1 MDLKLVR
8 KATIEAL
15 EKNMLTPQKK
25 ENLVERVMINEDITQ
40 VRGQDA
46 SEVADKASL
55 VTRRSIS
62 HAQLVQKRYSGS
74 ISVIDSQLKSK
85 LKRIEYNEKKEKIQ
99 QTIELI
105 KKRREE

>member
-15 EKNMLTPQKK
+15 EKNMLTPQRK

-55 VTRRSIS
+55 VARRSIS
-62 HAQLVQKRYSGS
+62 HA
-74 ISVIDSQLKSK
+74 
-85 LKRIEYNEKKEKIQ
+85 
-99 QTIELI
+99 
-105 KKRREE
+105 